1 MHTRL
6 PIAVIALVAW
16 PLLLAGAHSAK
27 AADNVVSITL
37 PEDHDSFRPGPN
49 AEAATT
55 HCVICHAPDYV
66 YMQPPL
72 TRAQWEAEVK
82 KMKAVYGCPL
92 PDEMV
97 GQVTDYL
104 VSQNG
109 KK

>member
-6 PIAVIALVAW
+6 MFALVAW
-16 PLLLAGAHSAK
+16 PLLLAGAHAAA

-37 PEDHDSFRPGPN
+37 PEDHDSYRPGPN
-49 AEAATT
+49 LEAVTT
-55 HCVICHAPDYV
+55 YCAICHAPDYV

-82 KMKAVYGCPL
+82 KMKAVFGCPL
-92 PDEMV
+92 PDELV
-97 GQVTDYL
+97 GQMTDYL
-104 VSQNG
+104 VGQNG